1 MTLQEISMSRHHA
14 NEDIEQPSRPERRPS
29 QRRHLQQPTSHDRAS
44 MPDAYLFL
52 ILILVGTVF
61 QALANALNV
70 LACAFH
76 GVTAGGH
83 ERDCQQG
90 RHEFEI
96 HDHLRLKRMKTQKRR
111 QCCPSGK
118 EPQMAPAVAALGCP
132 NYICVV
138 LFSQSDHFSKSDQA
152 NAVFLMD
159 YVLSLKAIIV
169 TSSAVH
175 AAHQTTAVVLSVMG
189 TLAGIL
195 NMTASKEARSQW
207 SGQIDSGEPQGA
219 TTGTITERTQCAF
232 QPSLCVET
240 TVTVDHQHVSQP
252 ASRSCVGQAL
262 QRALILVAG

>member
-1 MTLQEISMSRHHA
+1 
-14 NEDIEQPSRPERRPS
+14 
-29 QRRHLQQPTSHDRAS
+29 
-44 MPDAYLFL
+44 
-52 ILILVGTVF
+52 
-61 QALANALNV
+61 
-70 LACAFH
+70 
-76 GVTAGGH
+76 
-83 ERDCQQG
+83 
-90 RHEFEI
+90 
-96 HDHLRLKRMKTQKRR
+96 
-111 QCCPSGK
+111 
-118 EPQMAPAVAALGCP
+118 MAPAVAALGCP

-175 AAHQTTAVVLSVMG
+175 AAHQATAMVLSV
-189 TLAGIL
+189 IS
-195 NMTASKEARSQW
+195 NMKASKEARSQW

-219 TTGTITERTQCAF
+219 TAGTITERTQRAF

-252 ASRSCVGQAL
+252 ASRRCVGRAL